1 MLNST
6 IFLSLLNKQIFT
18 NVIKS
23 KSQVNDTHPSP
34 RNDTPKDKKQK
45 TQTHTYKNFTTT
57 SLLKNVFHLKFMR
70 E

>member
-34 RNDTPKDKKQK
+34 ET
-45 TQTHTYKNFTTT
+45 THLRIKN
-57 SLLKNVFHLKFMR
+57 KNSNTHL
-70 E
+70 